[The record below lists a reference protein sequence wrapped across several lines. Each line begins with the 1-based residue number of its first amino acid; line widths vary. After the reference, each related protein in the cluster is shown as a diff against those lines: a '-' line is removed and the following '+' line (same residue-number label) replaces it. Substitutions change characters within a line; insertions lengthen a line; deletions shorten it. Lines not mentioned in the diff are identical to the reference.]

1 MTLSESAMSLAT
13 QLARGTLALPML
25 LGFAAL
31 GLLANERVDA
41 DPIDQAAELVE
52 QLQPLEHDGNLGQQL
67 AKLCGARSG
76 RTHVLVLA
84 QAPGDLGTLAVRF
97 NTPCRA

>member
-1 MTLSESAMSLAT
+1 MSLST

-25 LGFAAL
+25 LAFAGL

-41 DPIDQAAELVE
+41 DPIEQTVEVVE
-52 QLQPLEHDGNLGQQL
+52 QDGGALPAIGQQL
-67 AKLCGARSG
+67 SKLCGARSG
-76 RTHVLVLA
+76 RAHVLVLA

>member
-1 MTLSESAMSLAT
+1 MSLST

-25 LGFAAL
+25 LAFAGL

-41 DPIDQAAELVE
+41 DPIEQALEVVE
-52 QLQPLEHDGNLGQQL
+52 QVQPVEQDGAALPGIGQQL
-67 AKLCGARSG
+67 SKLCGARSG
-76 RTHVLVLA
+76 RAHVLVLA

>member
-1 MTLSESAMSLAT
+1 MSLST

-25 LGFAAL
+25 LAFAGL

-41 DPIDQAAELVE
+41 DPIEQTLEVVE
-52 QLQPLEHDGNLGQQL
+52 QVQPVEQDGVALPAIGQQL
-67 AKLCGARSG
+67 SKLCGARSG